1 MVVFTGPHEHV
12 IGMKARVQNTSEA
25 ICMRLDNL
33 SFSMEKDTKPHK
45 ACYLNLCLK
54 GHGTHAS
61 GQGTVFQ
68 NSAVSPRKGNSSTDL
83 SVC

>member
-25 ICMRLDNL
+25 ICIRLDNL

-54 GHGTHAS
+54 GHGHMPQARV
-61 GQGTVFQ
+61 QFFRIQ
-68 NSAVSPRKGNSSTDL
+68 L
-83 SVC
+83 SLQEKEIPVLI